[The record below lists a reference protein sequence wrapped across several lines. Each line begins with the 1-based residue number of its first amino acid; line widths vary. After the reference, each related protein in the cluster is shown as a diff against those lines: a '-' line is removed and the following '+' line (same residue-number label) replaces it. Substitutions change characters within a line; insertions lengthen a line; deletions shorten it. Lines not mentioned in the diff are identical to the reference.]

1 MRKLIT
7 RCLLLV
13 VVVVISGYCSLA
25 PSAKGQLPFSNSVD
39 LALVG
44 ARIYPSPAEEPL
56 ANGVV
61 LISNGKITTVDENGK
76 IEIPPRS
83 QVVDCTGLTLTAGFW
98 NSHVHFSE
106 PKWQNA
112 SSLPASQ
119 LAHQL
124 QEMLTRY
131 GFTHV
136 VDTGSYL
143 ENTVAIKQR
152 IESREISGPSIR
164 TTGLPFVPPNGSP
177 FYIAPIRLPELP
189 TPEEAVKLVRERIRS
204 GADAIKI
211 FSASPAPPDQPAIVM
226 SLDIAKAAVATAHA
240 METLVIA
247 HPTNN
252 AGLNVALEASVDV
265 LAHTTPDGGEPWG
278 EELVRKLHSAHVA
291 LMPTLK
297 LWRFE
302 LERNGAAK
310 EMIEEF
316 IAIALQQLSAYSQ
329 AGGEILFGTDVGYV
343 TDYNPNDEYI
353 LMAKADMT
361 FQQILK
367 SLTTAPAKRFGLFE
381 KTGRI
386 APGMDADIAI
396 LGSDPA
402 TDVQAFSN
410 VRYTLRAGKMIY
422 QSTLLR

>member
-7 RCLLLV
+7 RCLLLLI
-13 VVVVISGYCSLA
+13 VVVISGYCGLA

-44 ARIYPSPAEEPL
+44 AKIYPSPTAEAI

-61 LISNGKITTVDENGK
+61 LISSGKITAVGENGE
-76 IEIPPRS
+76 IEVPPRS
-83 QVVDCTGLTLTAGFW
+83 QVVDCTGLTLTSGFW

-106 PKWQNA
+106 SKWQNA

-119 LAHQL
+119 LAHQI
-124 QEMLTRY
+124 QEMLTHY

-143 ENTVAIKQR
+143 ENTSAIKQR
-152 IESREISGPSIR
+152 IDSREISGPSIR
-164 TTGLPFVPPNGSP
+164 TTGLPLVPPNGSP

-189 TPEEAVKLVRERIRS
+189 TPEEAVNLVQERIRS

-211 FSASPAPPDQPAIVM
+211 FSASPASPDQPTIVM
-226 SLDIAKAAVATAHA
+226 PLDIAEAAVATAHA
-240 METLVIA
+240 MGKLVIA

-252 AGLNVALEASVDV
+252 AGLNVALEAGVDV
-265 LAHTTPDGGEPWG
+265 LAHTTPDGREPWD
-278 EELVRKLHSAHVA
+278 EELVRKLRSAHIT
-291 LMPTLK
+291 LIPTLK
-297 LWRFE
+297 LWKFE
-302 LERNGAAK
+302 LERNEAAA
-310 EMIEEF
+310 ETIEEF
-316 IAIALQQLSAYSQ
+316 MTIALQQLSAYSRT
-329 AGGEILFGTDVGYV
+329 GGEILFGTDVGYI
-343 TDYNPNDEYI
+343 TDYDPNDEYI
-353 LMAKADMT
+353 LMAEAGMT
-361 FQQILK
+361 FRQILE
-367 SLTTAPAKRFGLFE
+367 SLTTAPANCFGLFE

-402 TDVQAFSN
+402 TNVQAFSD
-410 VRYTLRAGKMIY
+410 VRYTLRTGKMIY
-422 QSTLLR
+422 QSHQA

>member
-25 PSAKGQLPFSNSVD
+25 QSAKGQLPFSNSLD
-39 LALVG
+39 LALVN
-44 ARIYPSPAEEPL
+44 ARIYPSPTEEPI

-61 LISNGKITTVDENGK
+61 LISNGKITVVGENGK
-76 IEIPPRS
+76 IKIPPRS

-119 LAHQL
+119 LAHQI

-136 VDTGSYL
+136 IDIGSYL
-143 ENTVAIKQR
+143 ENTIAIKQR
-152 IESREISGPSIR
+152 VESREISGPSIR

-211 FSASPAPPDQPAIVM
+211 FSASPASPDQPAIVM
-226 SLDIAKAAVATAHA
+226 SFDIAKAVVATAHV
-240 METLVIA
+240 MGKLVIA

-252 AGLNVALEASVDV
+252 AGLNVALEAGVDV
-265 LAHTTPDGGEPWG
+265 LAHTTPDGREPWS
-278 EELVRKLHSAHVA
+278 EELVSKLHLAHVA

-302 LERNGAAK
+302 LERNGADQETIA
-310 EMIEEF
+310 EF

-343 TDYNPNDEYI
+343 TDYDPSDEYI
-353 LMAKADMT
+353 LMAKAGMT
-361 FQQILK
+361 FQQILE

-381 KTGRI
+381 TTGRI
-386 APGMDADIAI
+386 APGMDADIVI
-396 LGSDPA
+396 LGSNPA
-402 TDVQAFSN
+402 TDVHAFSN
-410 VRYTLRAGKMIY
+410 VRYTLRTGRMIY
-422 QSTLLR
+422 QSH

>member
-13 VVVVISGYCSLA
+13 IVVVISGYCSLA
-25 PSAKGQLPFSNSVD
+25 PSAKGQLPFLNRAD

-44 ARIYPSPAEEPL
+44 ARIYPSPTEAPI

-61 LISNGKITTVDENGK
+61 LISDGKITTVGENST

-98 NSHVHFSE
+98 NSHVHFIE

-119 LAHQL
+119 LAHQI

-136 VDTGSYL
+136 VDIGSFI
-143 ENTVAIKQR
+143 ENTFAIKQR

-164 TTGLPFVPPNGSP
+164 TTGLPFVPLNGNP

-189 TPEEAVKLVRERIRS
+189 THEETVRLVRERIRS

-211 FSASPAPPDQPAIVM
+211 FSASPVSPDQPAVVM
-226 SLDIAKAAVATAHA
+226 PLDIAKAAVTTAHA
-240 METLVIA
+240 MGKLVIA
-247 HPTNN
+247 HPTDN
-252 AGLNVALEASVDV
+252 AGLDVALEAGVDV
-265 LAHTTPDGGEPWG
+265 LAHTTPDGEEPWD
-278 EELVRKLHSAHVA
+278 EALVEKLHLDHVS
-291 LMPTLK
+291 LTPTLK
-297 LWRFE
+297 LWKFE
-302 LERNGAAK
+302 LERNGIAQEK
-310 EMIEEF
+310 VEEF
-316 IAIALQQLSAYSQ
+316 IAIASQQLSTYSQ

-343 TDYNPNDEYI
+343 TDYDPNDEYI
-353 LMAKADMT
+353 LMAKAGMT
-361 FQQILK
+361 FQQILE

-386 APGMDADIAI
+386 ALGMDADIAI

-410 VRYTLRAGKMIY
+410 VRYTLRAGKMLY